1 MSNAPKNIGNHD
13 ANTWVDEIDIDDM
26 TGEIARTL
34 LACEE
39 FQARKPTSP
48 KTTTMNPPGV
58 DFPAGSC
65 RLN

>member
-1 MSNAPKNIGNHD
+1 MSSAPKNTHHD

-39 FQARKPTSP
+39 I
-48 KTTTMNPPGV
+48 PGPSTEATE
-58 DFPAGSC
+58 DDNDESTWGGFS
-65 RLN
+65 RWFM

>member
-1 MSNAPKNIGNHD
+1 MSNAPKNVGNHD

-39 FQARKPTSP
+39 IPGP
-48 KTTTMNPPGV
+48 KSEHSEDDQDESTWGGFSKWFM
-58 DFPAGSC
+58 
-65 RLN
+65 